1 MPAKTSDYHSL
12 LLNMVMNSHG
22 PGNLLKNCTAWIRA
36 ACTEKSVYAPWPRL
50 CKHIHVTQRC
60 TILMLQLPST
70 FTANTTGM
78 PHPAGM
84 TCLGFQRPP
93 LLKWKNTSRILKH
106 TSQNKG
112 SKVGAEVL
120 HTMKPRAAM
129 SSSVYKRDGN
139 KHQLPKTHNLM

>member
-1 MPAKTSDYHSL
+1 MAPETCWKTALHELGQPAQRR
-12 LLNMVMNSHG
+12 V
-22 PGNLLKNCTAWIRA
+22 
-36 ACTEKSVYAPWPRL
+36 SVYAPWPRL
-50 CKHIHVTQRC
+50 CTHIHVTQRC

-129 SSSVYKRDGN
+129 SRLSLQERWKQAPAAKDTQFDVEWKRTNAREYKQ
-139 KHQLPKTHNLM
+139 KEF